1 MSYNII
7 PTDNFNR
14 EAKKL
19 AKKHRSLKSDL
30 IALRKELLENPTK
43 GTHLGSSVYKI
54 RMAIAS
60 KGKGKSGGA
69 RIISYVLTRDE
80 EIYLLS
86 IYDKSEQDSIS
97 DDEIKEL
104 IKQL

>member
-7 PTDNFNR
+7 PTDNFSR
-14 EAKKL
+14 EVKKL
-19 AKKHRSLKSDL
+19 AKKHQSIKNDL
-30 IALRKELLENPTK
+30 IALGKALIENPTK
-43 GTHLGSSVYKI
+43 GTHLGNGIYKI

-69 RIISYVLTRDE
+69 RVISYVITNDE
-80 EIYLLS
+80 DIYLLS
-86 IYDKSEQDSIS
+86 INDKSEQASIS